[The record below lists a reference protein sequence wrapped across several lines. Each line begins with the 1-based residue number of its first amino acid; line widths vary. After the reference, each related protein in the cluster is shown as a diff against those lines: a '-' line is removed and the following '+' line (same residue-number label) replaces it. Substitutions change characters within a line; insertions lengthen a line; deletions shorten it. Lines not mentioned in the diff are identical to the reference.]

1 MQAGKHLK
9 PKLLELADS
18 AGLDLIPINPDQPVE
33 DQGPFDIILH
43 KARSQGAAHFMHLCA
58 VRAVAAREQLR
69 SKLGHTSALMWSG
82 QRAWS

>member
-9 PKLLELADS
+9 PKLVELADS

-43 KARSQGAAHFMHLCA
+43 KARSQGAACFMLVCA
-58 VRAVAAREQLR
+58 VCVAAARKQLR
-69 SKLGHTSALMWSG
+69 SKLGPTSAQEWTG
-82 QRAWS
+82 